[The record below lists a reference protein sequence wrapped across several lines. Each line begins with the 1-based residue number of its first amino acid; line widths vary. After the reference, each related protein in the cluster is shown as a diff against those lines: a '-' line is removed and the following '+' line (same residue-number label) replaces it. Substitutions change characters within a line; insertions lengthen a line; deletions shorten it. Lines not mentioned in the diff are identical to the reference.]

1 MTLRKAVLV
10 TAFLVVLGCSGEDD
24 GWEPAPGA
32 RVEESELEGLTAAAV
47 SDFDLEWLITQPEP
61 SENEDEGPSCFEV
74 ETGPCRVSSTPGLT
88 AVLRDEGHQVVIT
101 LRAGIDSL
109 EAGDQVDA
117 AMTSR
122 RLASTRSL
130 RLFYETPEL
139 IDGTPIGP
147 CDFDAERESDQGCA
161 WRDRTSPGTG
171 DEGLAMNSET
181 LEETAFSAVAFA
193 RGHVFADVQ
202 VVRRGD
208 PSAPDGLADDLAK
221 ALDEQIKQ
229 ALAQ

>member
-1 MTLRKAVLV
+1 M
-10 TAFLVVLGCSGEDD
+10 TAFLVVLGCSGGAD

-32 RVEESELEGLTAAAV
+32 MVEESELEGLTAAAL

-61 SENEDEGPSCFEV
+61 SDEDEGPSCFEV
-74 ETGPCRVSSTPGLT
+74 ETGPCRVSRPPGLT
-88 AVLRDEGHQVVIT
+88 AVLRNEGHQVVIT

-122 RLASTRSL
+122 RLASTRGL

-161 WRDRTSPGTG
+161 WRDRNSPGAG
-171 DEGLAMNSET
+171 DEALAMNSET

-202 VVRRGD
+202 VVRRGES
-208 PSAPDGLADDLAK
+208 SAPDGLADDLAK

-229 ALAQ
+229 ALSQ